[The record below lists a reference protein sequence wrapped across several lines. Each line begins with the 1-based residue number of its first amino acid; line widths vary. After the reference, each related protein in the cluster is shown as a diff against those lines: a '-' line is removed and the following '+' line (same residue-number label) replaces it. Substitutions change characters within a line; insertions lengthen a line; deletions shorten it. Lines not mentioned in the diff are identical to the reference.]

1 VGEGSL
7 ELAVFRHAISN
18 ARKGECDRG
27 RQAVRIHT
35 DTRTDEDFAY
45 HSGPDQNLD
54 RQMTEPKNVASMNT
68 RFGAFEV
75 DLEGRR
81 LLKKGTPIPLREQS
95 FQVLA
100 ALIERPGEIVTR
112 EELRK
117 RLWPSNTFVD
127 FEVALNSAVS
137 RLRDALG
144 DSADEPSFIETI
156 PKRGYRFVVPIPRRP
171 AVAVMP
177 FVNQTADAKDEYFSD
192 GLTDE
197 LIRVLSRIEGL
208 RVTASSVVFRFKGQ
222 RCDARQVG
230 RELGVEAVLEGSI
243 WTSGDRI
250 RITVNLVG
258 VKDGFNLWAER
269 FDGNLG
275 DLFNI
280 QDQVCAAVAE
290 SLHMRFAS
298 QSSKRHPNNATAYMQ
313 YLKGAYLLKKRRPED
328 IQGAFEY
335 LQEAIRLEPDYAE
348 PYYGAAMF
356 YIVSTVYGAMAP
368 RTALR
373 EAEELVSKGLALN
386 ENSATLQSTLG
397 MLRMFQWR
405 WAESEQAHQRAMR
418 LEPSN
423 AFPHMCYP
431 ILCSFLGRHD
441 EAVFHAEKA
450 VELDPLDLMTNFRL
464 VQANCYARR
473 YDEAVRAGRIAIQL
487 TPDSPYT
494 YFYLALS
501 LVALG
506 SKDEAWGIANMGRRL
521 ADGMPLGEG
530 YFGYLAGVL
539 GHREEAH
546 SVVEGL
552 RARREKGYAPAL
564 PIVGTY
570 LGLGETSAALEWL
583 DTSFAERDPFLGALL
598 VFPAY
603 DAIRIEPQFK
613 RLAEQ
618 LKLPT

>member
-1 VGEGSL
+1 MSV
-7 ELAVFRHAISN
+7 H
-18 ARKGECDRG
+18 
-27 RQAVRIHT
+27 
-35 DTRTDEDFAY
+35 
-45 HSGPDQNLD
+45 
-54 RQMTEPKNVASMNT
+54 
-68 RFGAFEV
+68 FGAFEV

-81 LLKKGTPIPLREQS
+81 LLKRGVPITLREQS

-100 ALIERPGEIVTR
+100 ALMERPGEIVTR
-112 EELRK
+112 EELRR
-117 RLWPSNTFVD
+117 RLWPSDTFVD

-144 DSADEPSFIETI
+144 DSADSPSFIETI
-156 PKRGYRFVVPIPRRP
+156 PKRGYRFVVPIPKRP

-177 FVNQTADAKDEYFSD
+177 FVNQATNANDEYFSD

-197 LIRVLSRIEGL
+197 LIRVLSRIDGL

-222 RCDARQVG
+222 RCDARQIG

-243 WTSGDRI
+243 WRSGERI

-258 VKDGFNLWAER
+258 VKDGFNLWAQR

-275 DLFNI
+275 DLFSI

-290 SLHMRFAS
+290 ALHMRFAS
-298 QSSKRHPNNATAYMQ
+298 QSSKRHPSNATAYMQ
-313 YLKGAYLLKKRRPED
+313 YLKGAYLLKRRRPED
-328 IQGAFEY
+328 IRRAFEY
-335 LQEAIRLEPDYAE
+335 QQEAIRLEPDYAE

-356 YIVSTVYGAMAP
+356 YIVSTVYGAMPP

-373 EAEELVSKGLALN
+373 EAEELVSKGLALD
-386 ENSATLQSTLG
+386 EHSANLHSTLG

-405 WAESEQAHQRAMR
+405 WAESEQAHQRALS
-418 LEPSN
+418 LEPTN

-431 ILCSFLGRHD
+431 ILCSFLGRHE
-441 EAVFHAEKA
+441 EALEHAAKA

-464 VQANCYARR
+464 VQANCYAGRH
-473 YDEAVRAGRIAIQL
+473 DEAVRAGRIAIEL

-501 LVALG
+501 LVALA
-506 SKDEAWGIANMGRRL
+506 SKEEAWEIANTGRKL

-539 GHREEAH
+539 GHTEEAR

-552 RARREKGYAPAL
+552 QARRAKGYAPAL
-564 PIVGTY
+564 PIAGTY
-570 LGLGETSAALEWL
+570 LGLGETGDAMSWLETAL
-583 DTSFAERDPFLGALL
+583 TERDPFLGSLM
-598 VFPAY
+598 VFPGY
-603 DAIRIEPQFK
+603 DAIRDQAQFK
-613 RLAEQ
+613 RLVGQ

>member
-1 VGEGSL
+1 
-7 ELAVFRHAISN
+7 
-18 ARKGECDRG
+18 
-27 RQAVRIHT
+27 
-35 DTRTDEDFAY
+35 
-45 HSGPDQNLD
+45 
-54 RQMTEPKNVASMNT
+54 MNT

-112 EELRK
+112 EDLRR
-117 RLWPSNTFVD
+117 RLWAADTFVD
-127 FEVALNSAVS
+127 FEMALNSAVS

-144 DSADEPSFIETI
+144 DSADDPSFIETI
-156 PKRGYRFVVPIPRRP
+156 PKRGYRFVVPIPKRP
-171 AVAVMP
+171 AMAVMP
-177 FVNQTADAKDEYFSD
+177 FVNQTVEAKDEYFSD

-197 LIRVLSRIEGL
+197 LIRVLSRVDGL

-243 WTSGDRI
+243 WRSGDRI
-250 RITVNLVG
+250 RVTVNLVG
-258 VKDGFNLWAER
+258 VKDGFNLWAQR

-275 DLFNI
+275 DLFGI

-290 SLHMRFAS
+290 ALHMRFAS
-298 QSSKRHPNNATAYMQ
+298 QSSKRHPSNATAYMQ

-405 WAESEQAHQRAMR
+405 WAESEQAHQRAMS

-423 AFPHMCYP
+423 AFPRMCYP

-546 SVVEGL
+546 SVVQGL

-583 DTSFAERDPFLGALL
+583 DISFAERDPFLGSLL

-603 DAIRIEPQFK
+603 DAIRNHPQFK